1 MFKFVF
7 AILFLLI
14 VQSCAPLIGA
24 ISIASVGSASKEK
37 GIGTSFSD
45 TLIHTKISNKI
56 FKYNPAMI
64 AETKV
69 FVNNGA
75 VLITGKVQT
84 PDDKIELTK
93 ITWKIKGV
101 KEVNNETQVTD
112 VTSIKNIAR
121 DIASMGEIRA
131 RILTDKRINSL
142 NFSIDVINDK
152 AYIVGIAESKEEMKL
167 MMDQA
172 SSARFI
178 SEVYNYIIITN
189 DKRWNKN

>member
-1 MFKFVF
+1 MLKFVF

-24 ISIASVGSASKEK
+24 IGIASVGSASKEK
-37 GIGTSFSD
+37 GIGTSFND
-45 TLIHTKISNKI
+45 ALIHTKISNKI

-69 FVNNGA
+69 FVNDGA
-75 VLITGKVQT
+75 VLITGKVKT

-93 ITWKIKGV
+93 IVWKIKNV

-152 AYIVGIAESKEEMKL
+152 AYIVGIAASKEEMKL
-167 MMDQA
+167 VMDQA

-178 SEVYNYIIITN
+178 SEVYNYIIIAN
-189 DKRWNKN
+189 DKR

>member
-1 MFKFVF
+1 MLKFVF

-14 VQSCAPLIGA
+14 FQSCAPLVGLVG
-24 ISIASVGSASKEK
+24 IASVGTAAKEK

-45 TLIHTKISNKI
+45 TLIQTQISNMI
-56 FKYNPAMI
+56 FKYNPYII

-69 FVNNGA
+69 FVNDGA
-75 VLITGKVQT
+75 VLITGKVKT

-93 ITWKIKGV
+93 ITWKINGV

-121 DIASMGEIRA
+121 DIASIAEIRA
-131 RILTDKRINSL
+131 RIMTDTKINSL

-152 AYIVGIAESKEEMKL
+152 AYIVGFASSKEEMKL
-167 MMDQA
+167 VKDHA

-178 SEVYNYIIITN
+178 SEVYNYIILNN
-189 DKRWNKN
+189 DQR

>member
-1 MFKFVF
+1 MLKFVF
-7 AILFLLI
+7 AILLLLI
-14 VQSCAPLIGA
+14 FQSCAPLIGV
-24 ISIASVGSASKEK
+24 IGITSLGSASKEK

-45 TLIHTKISNKI
+45 TIIHTKISNKI
-56 FKYNPAMI
+56 FKYNPGII

-69 FVNNGA
+69 FVNDGA
-75 VLITGKVQT
+75 VLITGKVKK
-84 PDDKIELTK
+84 PEDKIELTK

-121 DIASMGEIRA
+121 DIASMAEIRA
-131 RILTDKRINSL
+131 RIMADTRINSL

-167 MMDQA
+167 VKDQA
-172 SSARFI
+172 SSARFVK
-178 SEVYNYIIITN
+178 EVFNYIIVTD
-189 DKRWNKN
+189 DKR

>member
-1 MFKFVF
+1 MLKFVF

-14 VQSCAPLIGA
+14 FQSCAPLIGA
-24 ISIASVGSASKEK
+24 IGIASIGSASKEK

-45 TLIHTKISNKI
+45 TLIQTKISNKI

-75 VLITGKVQT
+75 VLITGKVKT

-131 RILTDKRINSL
+131 RIMTDTRINSL

-152 AYIVGIAESKEEMKL
+152 AYIVGIANNKEEMKL
-167 MMDQA
+167 VIVQA

-178 SEVYNYIIITN
+178 SEVFNYIIVTN
-189 DKRWNKN
+189 DKR